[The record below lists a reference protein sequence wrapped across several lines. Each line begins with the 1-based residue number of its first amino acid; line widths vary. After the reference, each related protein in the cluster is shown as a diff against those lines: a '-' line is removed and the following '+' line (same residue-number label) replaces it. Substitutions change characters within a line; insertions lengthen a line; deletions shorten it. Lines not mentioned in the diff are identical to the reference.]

1 MIKIITIAAAL
12 IGLTLVGCLPADPNV
27 GEGPITLSPQA
38 QQNFEEY
45 KTARSPGYFVVTED
59 GSGSFYNYCSSGR
72 CYRTSS
78 NEVIYRCEENA
89 GGRDCKVYASKGKV
103 VWRTEAEAETVAN

>member
-1 MIKIITIAAAL
+1 MKIIAIATPL
-12 IGLTLVGCLPADPNV
+12 LGLALVGCLPPDPNV
-27 GEGPITLSPQA
+27 GKGPITLSPQA

-59 GSGSFYNYCSSGR
+59 GLGSFYNYCSSGR

-78 NEVIYRCEENA
+78 NEVIHRCEENA
-89 GGRDCKVYASKGKV
+89 GGRACKVYASKGKV
-103 VWRTEAEAETVAN
+103 VWQEEVEPEAIAN